1 MKTATKDSELLCS
14 SSEAFALLLLEN
26 HWERWIDLY
35 IISKGEIFQRGK
47 SVLGDYETDIPPKY
61 TRGGSKTVRGIGK
74 GWTKE
79 GIERF
84 NELYLMVKNDR
95 RKHPKFIRGWLDQ
108 YSNNDDDKQAK
119 VESEG
124 GNHQGAAFWTLGDD
138 EDDGIPDSIDAGG
151 TNPDAPDD
159 DGVLNEEEEEEEEAE
174 EEVRDEEEEEVDQGD
189 DDENGEGEA
198 GDNEDEAVEEDDGE
212 NQDEEE
218 EEVAVTKKS
227 NKKKG
232 TTTTKQQVTKAK
244 IRGKAKATGPRTSK
258 RTK

>member
-84 NELYLMVKNDR
+84 NELYLTVKNDR
-95 RKHPKFIRGWLDQ
+95 QKHPKFIRGWLDQ

-138 EDDGIPDSIDAGG
+138 EDDGIPDSIDAGA
-151 TNPDAPDD
+151 NPDAPDD
-159 DGVLNEEEEEEEEAE
+159 AGVLNEEEEEEEEAE